1 MQVSKESAVVGR
13 LALSLRSATQRCLV
27 GRHPD
32 CDVHLEHLS
41 VSRHHAE
48 LTLDHAGH
56 LFLTDLGAGARAGGV
71 RSCCARLDIAQA

>member
-1 MQVSKESAVVGR
+1 MGR

-41 VSRHHAE
+41 ISRHHAE

-56 LFLTDLGAGARAGGV
+56 VFLTDLGAGEITGRV
-71 RSCCARLDIAQA
+71 